1 MILEPSRFSFEE
13 SLSRLDQMLN
23 VQGAVEDIPLAS
35 VPPLSDI
42 PRKGGV
48 VAYCSVMQLE
58 MKVSSD
64 NSSTQLINLFRA
76 FLSEAVAIV
85 SSHPHCIDVL
95 ALGTRLTAVFNT
107 PLKKDIEALIDRVAM
122 INSLAQV
129 VSKKAMGVG
138 LPEIRVGMGI
148 DYGKVMLM
156 RLGNFKIEE
165 MVPKALVWIGS
176 PVDRS
181 ASLLSMSDQ
190 SMIIMISDIVYG
202 NLSDDYKKF
211 FHQKK
216 DSACYGADIINS
228 YMRNWLNNQ

>member
-76 FLSEAVAIV
+76 FISEAVAIV

-165 MVPKALVWIGS
+165 MVPKA
-176 PVDRS
+176 
-181 ASLLSMSDQ
+181 
-190 SMIIMISDIVYG
+190 
-202 NLSDDYKKF
+202 
-211 FHQKK
+211 
-216 DSACYGADIINS
+216 
-228 YMRNWLNNQ
+228 